1 MIDIQKVSKRYD
13 GHLAVDC
20 LSLNINKGHI
30 FGLLGPNGAGKT
42 TLVNMMCGI
51 LNMDQGCVMLGGH
64 DITKQPIE
72 AKKKLGMVPQD
83 IALFES
89 MSVIQNLNYFGEL
102 YGLNRKALKIAVK
115 EALDLAQLHDHKH
128 KKVKAL
134 SGGMKR
140 RLNIACSTLHK
151 PEILILDEPTVGI
164 DPQSRNH
171 IMDVVKTLNREHN
184 MTVIYITHY
193 MEEVEKLCNRLAIV
207 DQGKLIIEGTK
218 DFIISSLTH
227 HIQYRVET
235 LSVNQDQLKRLKGMP
250 GIVRVEQNETEID
263 IVCEPSL
270 KFTMLTGYL
279 EACDLGVEAITR
291 VKPDLEW
298 AFLKLTGRAL
308 RDS

>member
-140 RLNIACSTLHK
+140 R
-151 PEILILDEPTVGI
+151 
-164 DPQSRNH
+164 
-171 IMDVVKTLNREHN
+171 
-184 MTVIYITHY
+184 
-193 MEEVEKLCNRLAIV
+193 
-207 DQGKLIIEGTK
+207 
-218 DFIISSLTH
+218 
-227 HIQYRVET
+227 
-235 LSVNQDQLKRLKGMP
+235 
-250 GIVRVEQNETEID
+250 
-263 IVCEPSL
+263 
-270 KFTMLTGYL
+270 
-279 EACDLGVEAITR
+279 
-291 VKPDLEW
+291 
-298 AFLKLTGRAL
+298 
-308 RDS
+308 